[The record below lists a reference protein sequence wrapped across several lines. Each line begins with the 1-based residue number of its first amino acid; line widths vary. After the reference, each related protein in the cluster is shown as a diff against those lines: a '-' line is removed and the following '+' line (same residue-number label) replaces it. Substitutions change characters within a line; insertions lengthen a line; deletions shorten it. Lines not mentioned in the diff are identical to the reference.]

1 MDETDP
7 KCVIC
12 GEPAAGACEK
22 CGLAYCVHH
31 RGVEALPGEP
41 PAEGEEGPILCWNCR
56 ASRDAHA
63 VLFWVVLGAVGF
75 VALVAFFALWY

>member
-12 GEPAAGACEK
+12 GEPASGTREK

-31 RGVEALPGEP
+31 RGVEARPGEP
-41 PAEGEEGPILCWNCR
+41 PVEGEEGPILCWNCR
-56 ASRDAHA
+56 ASRDALA
-63 VLFWVVLGAVGF
+63 APFWVVLGAVGF
-75 VALVAFFALWY
+75 VCRRVFALWY